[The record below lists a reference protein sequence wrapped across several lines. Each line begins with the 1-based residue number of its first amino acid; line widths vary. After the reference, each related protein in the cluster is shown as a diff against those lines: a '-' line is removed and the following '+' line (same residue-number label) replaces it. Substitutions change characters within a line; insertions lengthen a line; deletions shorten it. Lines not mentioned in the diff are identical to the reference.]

1 MSILKIYG
9 ESFSGEGEEIHYH
22 ISSEDVAGMFIT
34 ELIDA
39 LKGKTPLDDA
49 RKETEEIIAAIN
61 PDQEVRK
68 LLADLPKGY
77 PIDPWEKKEE

>member
-1 MSILKIYG
+1 
-9 ESFSGEGEEIHYH
+9 
-22 ISSEDVAGMFIT
+22 MFIT